1 MFVCEESL
9 GFGLLVGQKKQLEI
23 NNQSWKYLPDEL
35 VMKTIISGG
44 ESMST
49 VTLLKYYSV
58 TNETTGIMSTIMMFN
73 ALFVAGI
80 QSKGFFCFLQSKL
93 LLLCPAQ

>member
-49 VTLLKYYSV
+49 VTLLKYYY
-58 TNETTGIMSTIMMFN
+58 
-73 ALFVAGI
+73 
-80 QSKGFFCFLQSKL
+80 
-93 LLLCPAQ
+93 